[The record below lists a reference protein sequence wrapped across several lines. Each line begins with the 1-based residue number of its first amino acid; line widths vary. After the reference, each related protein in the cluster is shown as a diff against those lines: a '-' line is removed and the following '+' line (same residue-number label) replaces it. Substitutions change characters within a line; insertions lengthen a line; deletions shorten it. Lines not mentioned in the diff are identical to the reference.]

1 MKLEFTKN
9 EDGEIFVKIGLKE
22 FSNEDYIR
30 MIKEIKS
37 AKKIEA
43 NFGDNISKDEQ
54 DSVLLMLKS
63 INNIKTTGDNAKE
76 KVEKKQF

>member
-37 AKKIEA
+37 GKKIEA

-76 KVEKKQF
+76 KVEKK